1 MDGLWYI
8 LAVVS
13 PLLAAI
19 IKYGIMF
26 SVWGLVI
33 ALSRLVQAETRYINA
48 KTFNEV
54 NK

>member
-1 MDGLWYI
+1 MDSMFVALYMM
-8 LAVVS
+8 
-13 PLLAAI
+13 PLLI
-19 IKYGIMF
+19 LGLKIGTMF

-33 ALSRLVQAETRYINA
+33 ALSRLVQAATRYINT

>member
-1 MDGLWYI
+1 MDSMLVTMYM
-8 LAVVS
+8 V
-13 PLLAAI
+13 PLLI
-19 IKYGIMF
+19 FGLKIGTMF

-33 ALSRLVQAETRYINA
+33 ALSRLTQAATRYINA